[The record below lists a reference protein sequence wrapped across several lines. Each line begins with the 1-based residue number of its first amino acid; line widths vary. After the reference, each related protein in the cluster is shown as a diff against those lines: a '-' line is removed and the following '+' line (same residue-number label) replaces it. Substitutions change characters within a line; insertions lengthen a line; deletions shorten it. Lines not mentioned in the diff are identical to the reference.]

1 MKDYL
6 KLMFKWHFLDWEKI
20 WYYKH
25 SLEISIT
32 KNLTTWKIAIKP
44 SNFKMSSLKSQNMH
58 LESRLDDLL
67 DIILMRFVCSS
78 YLISFTFSQDRVWNA
93 CFSKKNDWPILPP
106 SAKTFTKAKILSQF
120 ISHPRNYFF
129 MILTLCYIPS
139 FPAKL
144 LFRLIG
150 TRSKLFRRS
159 LEPTPSPRFSLAISF
174 NLETTSMIK
183 RRHQHKFLLADQK

>member
-1 MKDYL
+1 
-6 KLMFKWHFLDWEKI
+6 
-20 WYYKH
+20 
-25 SLEISIT
+25 
-32 KNLTTWKIAIKP
+32 
-44 SNFKMSSLKSQNMH
+44 MSSLKSQNMH
-58 LESRLDDLL
+58 LESRLDYLL

-106 SAKTFTKAKILSQF
+106 SAQILTTAKILFQF
-120 ISHPRNYFF
+120 IGHPRNYF
-129 MILTLCYIPS
+129 ILTLCYIPS

-150 TRSKLFRRS
+150 TLSKLFRRS